1 MRLMK
6 FFVLCSLLVVVLA
19 GCSSKAKDGKEL
31 KEVTVMLDWYPNAIH
46 SFLYVAMEKGY
57 FKEKGLDVKLQYPSN
72 PTDPLTLTAAGKST
86 IGIYYQQDVIMARAN
101 EGVPIQSIGTIVQSP
116 LSQLMSLKESNI
128 QRPRDL
134 EGKTVGYGGT
144 PLSEATIKAM
154 VKEDGGDPNQV
165 KLVDVGFELVSAL
178 ITKKVDVLAGGLI
191 NHELPVMEEK
201 GYPISTMD
209 PSEFGVPKSHEI
221 VFVASDRTIAKD
233 EATLKAF
240 LEAAKQGF
248 DYTKKN
254 PDESLAIL
262 LDHQEKDQFPL
273 TKSIEEKSL
282 KIVTDKME
290 TKEEPF
296 LSDHPASWEKQNEW
310 LVQQKIADKMVPT
323 DELYKE
329 LVK

>member
-134 EGKTVGYGGT
+134 E
-144 PLSEATIKAM
+144 
-154 VKEDGGDPNQV
+154 
-165 KLVDVGFELVSAL
+165 
-178 ITKKVDVLAGGLI
+178 
-191 NHELPVMEEK
+191 
-201 GYPISTMD
+201 
-209 PSEFGVPKSHEI
+209 
-221 VFVASDRTIAKD
+221 
-233 EATLKAF
+233 
-240 LEAAKQGF
+240 
-248 DYTKKN
+248 
-254 PDESLAIL
+254 
-262 LDHQEKDQFPL
+262 
-273 TKSIEEKSL
+273 
-282 KIVTDKME
+282 
-290 TKEEPF
+290 
-296 LSDHPASWEKQNEW
+296 
-310 LVQQKIADKMVPT
+310 
-323 DELYKE
+323 
-329 LVK
+329 